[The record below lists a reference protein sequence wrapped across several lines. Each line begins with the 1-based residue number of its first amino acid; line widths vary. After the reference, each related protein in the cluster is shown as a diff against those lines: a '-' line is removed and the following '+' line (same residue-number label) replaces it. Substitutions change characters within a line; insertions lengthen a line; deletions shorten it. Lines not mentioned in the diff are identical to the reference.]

1 MCEYFSIRCDVS
13 CVYLELLIHPDPCTI
28 LDLLIH
34 PDPYTCACPNAAEGC
49 RIHLRVTSHP
59 NTYHTPAHV
68 PTQPKAAVYI
78 CELHLRC
85 FRALRRFYLEA
96 MHTGSDG
103 WDAFFYF
110 STIYRVVS
118 WGVWAAW
125 VSDWGNCLVS
135 IQLVSK
141 CVSIYIFVSEWICE

>member
-13 CVYLELLIHPDPCTI
+13 CVYLELLIHPDPCTILELLIHPDPCTI

-78 CELHLRC
+78 CELHRTRNIPPLC
-85 FRALRRFYLEA
+85 ELLI
-96 MHTGSDG
+96 HPDPC
-103 WDAFFYF
+103 
-110 STIYRVVS
+110 TILDLLIHPDPCSV
-118 WGVWAAW
+118 
-125 VSDWGNCLVS
+125 CL
-135 IQLVSK
+135 
-141 CVSIYIFVSEWICE
+141 CVCMYI